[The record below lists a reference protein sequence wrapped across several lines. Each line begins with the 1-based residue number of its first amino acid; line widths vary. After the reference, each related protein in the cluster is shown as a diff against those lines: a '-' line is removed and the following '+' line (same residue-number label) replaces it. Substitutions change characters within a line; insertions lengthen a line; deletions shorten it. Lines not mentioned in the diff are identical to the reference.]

1 MKPIYSN
8 DRKAPRMRKGEFSK
22 MVITKELYNRFK
34 KEYPEYKDLTWD
46 QFYQY
51 WLNIAAKIRHETV
64 HNPLGVKLG
73 FYCGELK
80 LQFLPYKFQAKD
92 YNSGEKIGEETT
104 YLNLSNKGKVAL
116 IKWERRQAV
125 KTNKI
130 LQFYAF
136 DSTRELNKLA
146 KDYIDKYSEKLRI
159 ARITLGGH
167 SVWRQ
172 KIKKK

>member
-1 MKPIYSN
+1 M
-8 DRKAPRMRKGEFSK
+8 
-22 MVITKELYNRFK
+22 
-34 KEYPEYKDLTWD
+34 
-46 QFYQY
+46 
-51 WLNIAAKIRHETV
+51 
-64 HNPLGVKLG
+64 
-73 FYCGELK
+73 K

-92 YNSGEKIGEETT
+92 HNGGEKIGEETT

-146 KDYIDKYSEKLRI
+146 KDYIDKYPEKLRI
-159 ARITLGGH
+159 ARVTLGGP

-172 KIKKK
+172 KIKNK